1 MEHSFKVQFDRQL
14 LDVYSLGLQ
23 AEVEA
28 SYEKSRGFEQTCKFS
43 QFPRRLTRER
53 SSSRLLESSPN
64 RSNACWERTGWY
76 AKPS

>member
-28 SYEKSRGFEQTCKFS
+28 KLREV
-43 QFPRRLTRER
+43 TRFR
-53 SSSRLLESSPN
+53 ANMQVLAVSPTPDARAQQLETIGKLAN